1 MLKRSAVLARL
12 AVALPLA
19 AAFAACSDQRSPT
32 ETTSTAP
39 TTAVLSKGETGPSHA
54 GAIVAHDACEPNS
67 FNAGIGE
74 GTCVKHGNVTL
85 DEFVAELGATQTVQ
99 RWNFTPTQLTARL
112 GVDLLGNNVGGEEHT
127 FTPVKEFG
135 GGFIDFLNGLAGTPV
150 KAPECL
156 TLDEDDL
163 VASGDKYL
171 IEAEELADVVDGSG
185 VARVQCCVHPW
196 MRATVR
202 MQR

>member
-1 MLKRSAVLARL
+1 
-12 AVALPLA
+12 
-19 AAFAACSDQRSPT
+19 
-32 ETTSTAP
+32 
-39 TTAVLSKGETGPSHA
+39 
-54 GAIVAHDACEPNS
+54 
-67 FNAGIGE
+67 
-74 GTCVKHGNVTL
+74 VTL

-156 TLDEDDL
+156 ALDEDDL

>member
-1 MLKRSAVLARL
+1 MLNRSAVFVRL
-12 AVALPLA
+12 AVVLPLA
-19 AAFAACSDQRSPT
+19 VGMAACNDQRSPT
-32 ETTSTAP
+32 ESTSAVSA
-39 TTAVLSKGETGPSHA
+39 TAVLNKGDNGPQHA
-54 GAIVAHDACEPNS
+54 GGIVAHDLCEPNS

-85 DEFVAELGATQTVQ
+85 GEFIAELSATKTVQ
-99 RWNFTPTQLTARL
+99 KWNFTPGQLTARL

-127 FTPVKEFG
+127 FTPVKVFG
-135 GGFIDFLNGLAGTPV
+135 GGFIDFLNGLSGTPV

-163 VASGDKYL
+163 VPSGGKYL
-171 IEAEELADVVDGSG
+171 IEAEELGEVVDGSG
-185 VARVQCCVHPW
+185 IARVQCCVHPW